1 MLEAVPL
8 PLSEWANFYVITGSA
23 AAGLTGL
30 MFVVIAL
37 GRETMAAEAEGG
49 VRAFGT
55 PTVMHFCSV
64 LLIAAILSIPRH
76 TSTSLALCV
85 GATGVAGL
93 ALSVWVAV
101 QARRQVHY
109 SPLVSDWTWHVAMPL
124 AGYAALAV
132 GAAMLPRSLPVAL
145 DTVAAASLLLLF
157 VGIHNAWDSAVW
169 IATRD
174 KRQSR

>member
-55 PTVMHFCSV
+55 PTV
-64 LLIAAILSIPRH
+64 IAASLSIPRH